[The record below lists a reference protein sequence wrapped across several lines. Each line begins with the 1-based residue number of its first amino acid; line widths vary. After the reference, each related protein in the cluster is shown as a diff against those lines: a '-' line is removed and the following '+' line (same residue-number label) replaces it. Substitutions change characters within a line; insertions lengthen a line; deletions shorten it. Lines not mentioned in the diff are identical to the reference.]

1 MKVPVFRLRL
11 VLDDENMK
19 TSDDIADA
27 LEDAAKNLRNGSC
40 HGISRDS
47 TGKKVGAYGT
57 RWE

>member
-1 MKVPVFRLRL
+1 MKIPVFRLRL

-19 TSDDIADA
+19 SSDDIADA
-27 LEDAAKNLRNGSC
+27 LEDAARKIRQGPC

-47 TGKKVGAYGT
+47 MGKKVGSYGT